1 VSGGAARRGPV
12 VVLGGGVAGLAAGYY
27 LARGGFSVTVVE
39 RAPVVGGLCGSFQA
53 HGFTLD
59 HGPHKLYS
67 VVPGIL
73 DEIRALLGDRLIE
86 HKKRNR
92 VRLLGRFMDYPLTL
106 GNLMPLL
113 GPVRAAG
120 LGVSYA
126 AAAAG
131 GLMGGAEPRTYE
143 EYVVRRFGRGVYELV
158 FEPLARKVW
167 GDPSRLSADLARA
180 RIPSGGA
187 AELILRLLRLK
198 ETTENEDAPFF
209 YYPRGGFGVFPQ
221 RLAEEIGKAGGTV
234 VTSAA
239 PVELER
245 HGARVRAVVVE
256 QGGARRRLEAETVV
270 SSIPLSALSGLV
282 FPGDAAVAEEASR
295 LRLRDLALVFLV
307 LRQEKVTDDHWIF
320 FPERRYPFNRMFE
333 QKSMDPGLGPAD
345 RAAVC
350 CDLTCDMGDEVWS
363 APDDVLVRRC
373 LDALVETGL
382 TTPDRFEAG
391 SVRRFR
397 SFYPMYT
404 VDYRERVGRVYERLR
419 AADNLVL
426 TGRLGM
432 FNYNN
437 SDHCLDM
444 GRFIASEMGEG
455 RTPRQVWAGLEERV
469 RTYRIID

>member
-86 HKKRNR
+86 HRKRNR

-113 GPVRAAG
+113 GPARAAG
-120 LGVSYA
+120 LGLSYA

-131 GLMGGAEPRTYE
+131 GILDGTEPRTYE
-143 EYVVRRFGRGVYELV
+143 DYVVRRFGRGVYELV

-167 GDPSRLSADLARA
+167 GDPSQLSADLARA

-187 AELILRLLRLK
+187 AELILRLLGLK

-221 RLAEEIGKAGGTV
+221 RLAEEIAKAGGTV

-239 PVELER
+239 PVGLER
-245 HGARVRAVVVE
+245 EGARVRAVMVE
-256 QGGARRRLEAETVV
+256 QDGARRRLEAETVV
-270 SSIPLSALSGLV
+270 SSIPLSALSGLL
-282 FPGDAAVAEEASR
+282 FPGDAAVAEETR
-295 LRLRDLALVFLV
+295 QLRLRDLALVFLV

-350 CDLTCDMGDEVWS
+350 CDLTCVGAGRRAGAAVPGRAGGDGAHDPRPLRGRLR
-363 APDDVLVRRC
+363 APFPQLLPDVHRR
-373 LDALVETGL
+373 LPRARG
-382 TTPDRFEAG
+382 A
-391 SVRRFR
+391 
-397 SFYPMYT
+397 
-404 VDYRERVGRVYERLR
+404 RLR
-419 AADNLVL
+419 AAARGGQPGPDRPPGHVQLQQ
-426 TGRLGM
+426 LGPLPRHGPLHRQR
-432 FNYNN
+432 NGGGA
-437 SDHCLDM
+437 HAPPGL
-444 GRFIASEMGEG
+444 G
-455 RTPRQVWAGLEERV
+455 RTGGARPDVPNH
-469 RTYRIID
+469 

>member
-1 VSGGAARRGPV
+1 MSRGPV

-27 LARGGFSVTVVE
+27 LARGGWPVTVVE
-39 RAPVVGGLCGSFQA
+39 RGPVVGGLCGSFQS

-73 DEIRALLGDRLIE
+73 DEIRAILGDLLIE
-86 HKKRNR
+86 HTKRNR
-92 VRLLGRFMDYPLTL
+92 IRLLGRFMSYPLSM
-106 GNLMPLL
+106 GNLLPLL
-113 GPVRAAG
+113 GPVRATG
-120 LGVSYA
+120 LGLSYA

-131 GLMGGAEPRTYE
+131 GLTDSSEPKSYE

-167 GDPSRLSADLARA
+167 GDPKLLSAELARA

-187 AELILRLLRLK
+187 SELILRLLKLK

-209 YYPRGGFGVFPQ
+209 YYPRGGFGVFPS
-221 RLAEEIGKAGGTV
+221 RLAEEIVKAGGRIL
-234 VTSAA
+234 TSTT
-239 PVELER
+239 PVALER
-245 HGARVRAVVVE
+245 EGARIRAVEVQQE
-256 QGGARRRLEAETVV
+256 GGTTRLEAETVV
-270 SSIPLSALSGLV
+270 SSIPLQTLSGLLY
-282 FPGDAAVAEEASR
+282 PGDAEAAEEAKQ
-295 LRLRDLALVFLV
+295 LRLRDLALVFLI
-307 LRQEKVTDDHWIF
+307 LRQEKVSDDHWIF
-320 FPERRYPFNRMFE
+320 FPERQYPFNRMFE
-333 QKSMDPGLGPAD
+333 QKSMDAGLGPKD
-345 RAAVC
+345 RTAIC
-350 CDLTCDMGDEVWS
+350 CDLTCDAGDEVWS

-373 LDALVETGL
+373 LDSLVEAGL
-382 TTPDRFEAG
+382 TTEGCFEG
-391 SVRRFR
+391 GFVRRFR
-397 SFYPMYT
+397 NFYPMYT
-404 VDYRERVGRVYERLR
+404 IDFRERLGRVYERVR
-419 AADNLVL
+419 APADNLVP

-455 RTPRQVWAGLEERV
+455 RRAGQIWAGLEERV